1 MTDSAFTYR
10 LTSIDGGYMAKCSVN
25 PEISIYAKSEDEADD
40 RINKALQGYIDL
52 FPYKVDER
60 LVKDRNIRIV
70 QE

>member
-1 MTDSAFTYR
+1 MAKRTFTYR
-10 LTSIDGGYMAKCSVN
+10 VTDLEGGYMAKCTVN
-25 PEISIYAKSEDEADD
+25 PEISIYAKSKDEIDD

-60 LVKDRNIRIV
+60 LVKDRHIRIK